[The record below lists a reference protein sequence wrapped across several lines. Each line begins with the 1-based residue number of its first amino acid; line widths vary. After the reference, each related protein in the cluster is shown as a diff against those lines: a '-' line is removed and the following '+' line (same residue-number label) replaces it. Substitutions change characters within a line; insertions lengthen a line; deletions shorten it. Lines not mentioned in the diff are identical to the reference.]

1 MKTFLPGLIGI
12 LLSLVLLMLLVG
24 VAARGLM
31 RYRVTI
37 SEWQRGL
44 LYVNGGFRTELGPG
58 RYWTGILGRQI
69 YPVITARLL
78 ALVPAQEVLTADG
91 FPVKLGAVAD
101 YRVTS
106 PRLTH
111 ESTAG
116 QWMESVRIAIQ
127 LALRAVA
134 QSRGLEALLAAR
146 DELEAELLPAV
157 QKATAPIGITIDRV
171 ALRDL
176 ILPAET
182 RRLVTEIE
190 RARREAQAALERAR
204 GEHAALRSLANA
216 ARMLR
221 NNPELQTLRVLQ
233 SLNPTQGRPAPTLV
247 LGGGAVMPLRPAG
260 DISQAP
266 ASEEEGPPPG

>member
-1 MKTFLPGLIGI
+1 MKTFFPGLIGI
-12 LLSLVLLMLLVG
+12 LLFLVLLTLLLG
-24 VAARGLM
+24 VAGRALA

-44 LYVNGGFRTELGPG
+44 LYVNGRFRADLGPG
-58 RYWTGILGRQI
+58 RYWTGVPGRQI

-78 ALVPAQEVLTADG
+78 ALVPAQDVLTADG

-101 YRVTS
+101 YRITN
-106 PRLTH
+106 PRLAH

-116 QWMESVRIAIQ
+116 QWMESVRVAIQ

-134 QSRGLEALLAAR
+134 HSRRLEALLAAR
-146 DELEAELLPAV
+146 SELEAELLPAV
-157 QKATAPIGITIDRV
+157 QNATAPIGITVDRV

-182 RRLVTEIE
+182 RRLVTEVE
-190 RARREAQAALERAR
+190 RARREALAALERAR
-204 GEHAALRSLANA
+204 GEQAALRSLANA

-221 NNPELQTLRVLQ
+221 NNPELHTLRLLQ
-233 SLNPTQGRPAPTLV
+233 ALNSTPGRPAPTLV
-247 LGGGAVMPLRPAG
+247 LAVV
-260 DISQAP
+260 Q
-266 ASEEEGPPPG
+266 

>member
-12 LLSLVLLMLLVG
+12 LLFLVLLVLLLG
-24 VAARGLM
+24 LAARALA

-44 LYVNGGFRTELGPG
+44 LYVNGRFRAELGPG
-58 RYWTGILGRQI
+58 RYWTGVLGRQI
-69 YPVITARLL
+69 HSVITARLL

-101 YRVTS
+101 YRVTD
-106 PRLTH
+106 PRLAH

-116 QWMESVRIAIQ
+116 QWMESLRVAIQ
-127 LALRAVA
+127 LALRGVA
-134 QSRGLEALLAAR
+134 QSRSLEALLAAR
-146 DELEAELLPAV
+146 GELEAELLPVV
-157 QKATAPIGITIDRV
+157 QNATAPIGITVDRV
-171 ALRDL
+171 SLRDL

-204 GEHAALRSLANA
+204 GEQAALRSLANA

-233 SLNPTQGRPAPTLV
+233 ALNPTSGRPAPTLV
-247 LGGGAVMPLRPAG
+247 LGGGMVMPLRSGG
-260 DISQAP
+260 DTADAP
-266 ASEEEGPPPG
+266 GPEEEGSQSG

>member
-1 MKTFLPGLIGI
+1 MKTLLPVLIGI
-12 LLSLVLLMLLVG
+12 LLFLALLALFLS
-24 VAARGLM
+24 AAVRALA

-44 LYVNGGFRTELGPG
+44 LYVNGRFRAELGPG
-58 RYWTGILGRQI
+58 RYWSGILGWQVW
-69 YPVITARLL
+69 PVVTARLL
-78 ALVPAQEVLTADG
+78 AVIPAQEVLTADG

-204 GEHAALRSLANA
+204 GEQASLRSLANA

-233 SLNPTQGRPAPTLV
+233 ALNPTQGRPAPTLV
-247 LGGGAVMPLRPAG
+247 LGGGAVMPLRPTS
-260 DISQAP
+260 DISDAS